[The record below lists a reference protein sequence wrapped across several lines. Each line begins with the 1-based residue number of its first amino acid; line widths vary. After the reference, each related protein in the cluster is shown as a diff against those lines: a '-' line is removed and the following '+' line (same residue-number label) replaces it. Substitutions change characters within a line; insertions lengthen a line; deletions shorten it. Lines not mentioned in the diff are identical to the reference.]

1 MYIFT
6 RRPPCLCGQPIQVRI
21 RNPLMPRLH
30 LILLPSILVLALP
43 AWGEA
48 RLEKAKTAQARPLN
62 LSLPHDVIQAPAN
75 RQVDET
81 VERNLQAPT
90 PLREDSKTLVSPA
103 RLPYGSGYEHRH
115 PKMGGTGAAGGTGG
129 GTEASPA
136 GKAGAGR
143 RGR

>member
-1 MYIFT
+1 
-6 RRPPCLCGQPIQVRI
+6 
-21 RNPLMPRLH
+21 MPRLH

-81 VERNLQAPT
+81 VERNLQAPA
-90 PLREDSKTLVSPA
+90 PSHRSDSPA
-103 RLPYGSGYEHRH
+103 RPANLPYGAGYEHRH
-115 PKMGGTGAAGGTGG
+115 PEMGGTGAAGGTGG
-129 GTEASPA
+129 STGASPA